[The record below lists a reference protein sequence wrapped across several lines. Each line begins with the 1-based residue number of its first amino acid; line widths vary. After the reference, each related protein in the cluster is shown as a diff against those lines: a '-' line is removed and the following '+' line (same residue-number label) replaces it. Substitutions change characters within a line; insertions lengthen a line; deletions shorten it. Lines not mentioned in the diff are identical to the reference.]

1 MARFQYKAITRSA
14 ETVKGQ
20 IEAES
25 AQAATALLAERGLFV
40 DEIARDGTAVEAVE
54 ANGTAPKGKRL
65 RLSDKDRAQFV
76 RQLATALQAQ
86 LPLMS
91 ALQVVGEQNPR
102 ASLKAL
108 AARTRSIV
116 QGGESLSHAF
126 GHFDAV
132 FDRLHTSMVA
142 VGEASGTLDKSMTQ
156 LAQLDE
162 NELEIRSNI
171 YTAAIYP
178 AFVLGLGVVS
188 AVIVATWILP
198 RILATIAAD
207 AAVLPWPTQVL
218 LAVSKYFELSG
229 IPVILAIV
237 AACWFLARWRRTAA
251 GRYFYD
257 RIELKV
263 PFLARVQRKWG
274 MARFARTLGTLAGGG
289 INILDSLQIVRN
301 TLGNEVL
308 ARQVDA
314 ALRRVRTGASLAESL
329 RQAGRFEPLLVQ
341 IVAVGEETGNLPEML
356 LAVAEA
362 FDRETQV
369 AIRRFMAIFPALL
382 VLLLALVIGFIVA
395 AALLPIVEIETAIP
409 GF

>member
-25 AQAATALLAERGLFV
+25 AQAATALLADRGLFV
-40 DEIARDGTAVEAVE
+40 DEIVLDRTSVATPGLSETR
-54 ANGTAPKGKRL
+54 NIKRL
-65 RLSDKDRAQFV
+65 RLSDKDRVQFV

-102 ASLKAL
+102 ASVKLL
-108 AARTRSIV
+108 AARTKAIV

-126 GHFDAV
+126 GHFDRV

-142 VGEASGTLDKSMTQ
+142 VGEASGSLDKSMVQ

-162 NELEIRSNI
+162 NELEIRTNV
-171 YTAAIYP
+171 YTAALYP
-178 AFVLGLGVVS
+178 TFVLGLGLIS
-188 AVIVATWILP
+188 AAIVATWILP
-198 RILATIAAD
+198 RILETIATD
-207 AAVLPWPTQVL
+207 TMVLPWPTRWL
-218 LAVSKYFELSG
+218 LAISQSLRVGG
-229 IPVILAIV
+229 IPAAAAVA
-237 AACWFLARWRRTAA
+237 AACWLLGRWKRTTT
-251 GRYFYD
+251 GRYLYD

-263 PFLARVQRKWG
+263 PVLATVQRKWG
-274 MARFARTLGTLAGGG
+274 IARFARTLGTLTAGG

-308 ARQVDA
+308 AREVDQ
-314 ALRRVRTGASLAESL
+314 ALRRVRTGTSLAESL
-329 RQAGRFEPLLVQ
+329 RQSGRFEPLLIQ
-341 IVAVGEETGNLPEML
+341 IVAVGEETGRLPEML
-356 LAVAEA
+356 LSVAAA

-382 VLLLALVIGFIVA
+382 VLLLALVIGFVVA